1 MAVITI
7 TKENFTK
14 EVLEASSPVLLDFW
28 ASWCGPC
35 RMQAPILEAFAQEH
49 SDIKITKCNVD
60 DNPELAEKFAIM
72 SIPSLLVFKSGK
84 LVKSAVGLHDK
95 EALAALVK

>member
-1 MAVITI
+1 MALEIT
-7 TKENFTK
+7 TANFEQ
-14 EVLEASSPVLLDFW
+14 EVTNSTQTILVDFW